1 MICYRY
7 EYSLKNKS
15 ITPPNPVYLQKMQ
28 LMRNILGCFGLVL
41 GLVFQSVYSQDTL
54 VQDNN
59 VEDIQTQLEVLASD
73 EFQGRETGSKGLEKA
88 ANYIESYFIS
98 QDIKPYYESYKDTFY
113 LKKKVAYNVIAYVK
127 GSDPYLKREPVII
140 GAHYDHIGLKK
151 AIEGDS
157 IANGAN
163 DNISGTVGVLQ
174 LAKRLKDSIP
184 KRPIMFVLF
193 DAEEQGLNGS
203 TYLAEKLKSE
213 DVEPYVVF
221 NIEMI
226 GVPMPDQ
233 PQQVYLTGYDKSN
246 FAELF
251 NDYTE
256 SEALIFSPQTQKMQ
270 LFKRS
275 DNFPFYK
282 SFNIPAHTVSSFD
295 FTNYEYYHHVKDEA
309 ELQDAEHIND
319 LVEIWI
325 KPILE
330 IANHT
335 EKLIKLND

>member
-1 MICYRY
+1 
-7 EYSLKNKS
+7 
-15 ITPPNPVYLQKMQ
+15 
-28 LMRNILGCFGLVL
+28 MRIILGCFGFVF
-41 GLVFQSVYSQDTL
+41 GLAFQSIYAQDTL
-54 VQDNN
+54 FQNTN
-59 VEDIQTQLEVLASD
+59 IKEIQTQLEVLASD

-88 ANYIESYFIS
+88 ADYIESFFIT

-113 LKKKVAYNVIAYVK
+113 LKDKVAYNVIAYIK
-127 GSDPYLKREPVII
+127 GSDPYLKREPIII

-151 AIEGDS
+151 AIDGDS

-163 DNISGTVGVLQ
+163 DNISGTVGVMQ

-193 DAEEQGLNGS
+193 DAEEQGLKGS
-203 TYLAEKLKSE
+203 TYLSEKLKSE
-213 DVEPYVVF
+213 DIEPYVIF

-226 GVPMPDQ
+226 GVPMPDK
-233 PQQVYLTGYDKSN
+233 PQQAYLTGYEKSN

-251 NDYTE
+251 NDYAK
-256 SEALIFSPQTQKMQ
+256 SDALVFSPQAQKYQ

-282 SFNIPAHTVSSFD
+282 SFNIPAHSVSSFD
-295 FTNYEYYHHVKDEA
+295 FTNFEYYHHVKDEA
-309 ELQDAEHIND
+309 ELQDAEHINA
-319 LVEIWI
+319 LVKVWI

>member
-1 MICYRY
+1 
-7 EYSLKNKS
+7 
-15 ITPPNPVYLQKMQ
+15 MQ
-28 LMRNILGCFGLVL
+28 LMRNILSSLGLVL
-41 GLVFQSVYSQDTL
+41 VMVYQGVYAQDTL
-54 VQDNN
+54 VQETY
-59 VEDIQTQLEVLASD
+59 VKEIQSQLEVLASD
-73 EFQGRETGSKGLEKA
+73 ELQGRETGSKGLEKA
-88 ANYIESYFIS
+88 SDYISAYFKT

-113 LKKKVAYNVIAYVK
+113 LKKKVAYNVIAYIK
-127 GSDPYLKREPVII
+127 GSSPYLKNEPVII
-140 GAHYDHIGLKK
+140 GAHYDHIGMIK
-151 AIEGDS
+151 AVDGDS

-163 DNISGTVGVLQ
+163 DNISGTVGVMQ

-193 DAEEQGLNGS
+193 DAEEQGLKGS

-213 DVEPYVVF
+213 DIKPYVIF

-226 GVPMPDQ
+226 GVPLPDK

-251 NDYTE
+251 NDYAE
-256 SEALIFSPQTQKMQ
+256 SEALIFSQQAQKMQ

-282 SFNIPAHTVSSFD
+282 SFKIPAHSVSSFD

-309 ELQDAEHIND
+309 KLQNAEHINA
-319 LVEIWI
+319 LVKVWI
-325 KPILE
+325 KPIME

-335 EKLIKLND
+335 EKLIKLKE

>member
-1 MICYRY
+1 
-7 EYSLKNKS
+7 
-15 ITPPNPVYLQKMQ
+15 MQ
-28 LMRNILGCFGLVL
+28 LMRNILGCFGFVLV
-41 GLVFQSVYSQDTL
+41 LVFQGVYAQDTL
-54 VQDNN
+54 VQNTN
-59 VEDIQTQLEVLASD
+59 IKEIQTQLEVLASD
-73 EFQGRETGSKGLEKA
+73 EFQGRETGGKGLEQA
-88 ANYIESYFIS
+88 ADYIESYFITH
-98 QDIKPYYESYKDTFY
+98 DIKPYYETYKDTFY
-113 LKKKVAYNVIAYVK
+113 LKNKVAYNVIAYIK
-127 GSDPYLKREPVII
+127 GNDPYLKREPIII
-140 GAHYDHIGLKK
+140 GAHYDHIGMKK
-151 AIEGDS
+151 AVDGDS

-163 DNISGTVGVLQ
+163 DNISGTVGVMQ

-193 DAEEQGLNGS
+193 DAEEQGLKGS

-213 DVEPYVVF
+213 DIKPYVIF

-226 GVPMPDQ
+226 GVPMPNK
-233 PQQVYLTGYDKSN
+233 PQQVYLTGYEKSN

-251 NDYTE
+251 NDYAK
-256 SEALIFSPQTQKMQ
+256 SEALVFSPQAQKYQ

-282 SFNIPAHTVSSFD
+282 SFNIPAHSVSSFD

-309 ELQDAEHIND
+309 ELQNAEHING
-319 LVEIWI
+319 LVDFWV

>member
-1 MICYRY
+1 
-7 EYSLKNKS
+7 
-15 ITPPNPVYLQKMQ
+15 
-28 LMRNILGCFGLVL
+28 MRNILGCL
-41 GLVFQSVYSQDTL
+41 GLILGLAFQNVNAQDTI
-54 VQDNN
+54 VQYNN
-59 VEDIQTQLEVLASD
+59 IKNIQTQLEVLASD
-73 EFQGRETGSKGLEKA
+73 EFQGRETGSKGLEQA
-88 ANYIESYFIS
+88 ANYIESYFKD

-113 LKKKVAYNVIAYVK
+113 LKKEVAYNVIAYIK
-127 GSDPYLKREPVII
+127 GSDPYLKREPIII

-151 AIEGDS
+151 AIDGDS
-157 IANGAN
+157 IFNGAN
-163 DNISGTVGVLQ
+163 DNVSGTVGVMQ

-193 DAEEQGLNGS
+193 DAEEQGLKGS
-203 TYLAEKLKSE
+203 TYLAEKLKSQ
-213 DVEPYVVF
+213 DILPYVIF

-226 GVPMPDQ
+226 GVPIPDK

-251 NDYTE
+251 NDYAE
-256 SEALIFSPQTQKMQ
+256 SEALIFSPQAQKMK

-282 SFNIPAHTVSSFD
+282 SFNIPAHSVSSFD

-309 ELQDAEHIND
+309 KLQNPEHIND
-319 LVEIWI
+319 LVEVWV

-335 EKLIKLND
+335 EKIIKLND